1 VAIWRQQQQKV
12 ERTIVANRK
21 TFVARHWLLL
31 EKIIIIQEK
40 KKEKKSQGFLCC
52 TRTGPLLF
60 RPSAFVVLATMQFQF
75 KLLLF
80 CTFHLNNFS
89 DLFLF

>member
-1 VAIWRQQQQKV
+1 MAINSGNKKKKKNV
-12 ERTIVANRK
+12 EHTIVANRK

-31 EKIIIIQEK
+31 KIIYK
-40 KKEKKSQGFLCC
+40 KKKNVKATVFVARTAVVFPLAGFVL
-52 TRTGPLLF
+52 
-60 RPSAFVVLATMQFQF
+60 LATMQFQF

-80 CTFHLNNFS
+80 CTFHLNNFC

>member
-40 KKEKKSQGFLCC
+40 KRVKGFCVAHGLVHCC
-52 TRTGPLLF
+52 FAPPLL
-60 RPSAFVVLATMQFQF
+60 
-75 KLLLF
+75 
-80 CTFHLNNFS
+80 
-89 DLFLF
+89 

>member
-40 KKEKKSQGFLCC
+40 K
-52 TRTGPLLF
+52 
-60 RPSAFVVLATMQFQF
+60 
-75 KLLLF
+75 
-80 CTFHLNNFS
+80 
-89 DLFLF
+89 

>member
-40 KKEKKSQGFLCC
+40 KKEKKESRVFVLH
-52 TRTGPLLF
+52 TDWSTVVSPL
-60 RPSAFVVLATMQFQF
+60 R
-75 KLLLF
+75 F
-80 CTFHLNNFS
+80 CSSCNNAIS
-89 DLFLF
+89 I